1 MKLLVLQTLVL
12 LAWGSPVS
20 GALDRDKALSI
31 GIVLGPLSLILVPP
45 N

>member
-1 MKLLVLQTLVL
+1 ML

-20 GALDRDKALSI
+20 RALDRDKALSI
-31 GIVLGPLSLILVPP
+31 GIVLGLLSPILVPP